1 MSRSRLAAGTSL
13 ARHICKEIGRK
24 GLSHLLTAKY
34 IPERDSLR
42 VGVPTE
48 HGSLDCCIDYP
59 SNLQS
64 VQRVK
69 LLIDHYAA
77 SHQTSAPARR
87 AA

>member
-1 MSRSRLAAGTSL
+1 MSRSRLAAGESL

-24 GLSHLLTAKY
+24 HLSHLLTARY
-34 IPERDSLR
+34 IAERDSLR

-59 SNLQS
+59 ANLQS

-69 LLIDHYAA
+69 TLIDHYAIT
-77 SHQTSAPARR
+77 HPFGREVR
-87 AA
+87 HAA